1 MFIRH
6 ILLGCGNAMLKDGRV
21 ARRSIIHR
29 KERVMWNYRLVVE
42 SLLASDCRPTRS
54 PDAGRGSESFDAL
67 LGQALLRRE
76 IS

>member
-1 MFIRH
+1 
-6 ILLGCGNAMLKDGRV
+6 
-21 ARRSIIHR
+21 
-29 KERVMWNYRLVVE
+29 MWNYRLVIE